1 MTGELSIFE
10 VGRAGNSLGRC
21 SEMYVPILI
30 LSVEVPPLDIL
41 EVYKGVLCLPSA
53 TFRSLSMRL
62 RERCPGSPS
71 GVGQGAE
78 DVPGG
83 RGGRGPRLIRRLCL
97 CLAQ

>member
-53 TFRSLSMRL
+53 MFRTFHEAQ
-62 RERCPGSPS
+62 REVPRQPVWG
-71 GVGQGAE
+71 GA
-78 DVPGG
+78 G
-83 RGGRGPRLIRRLCL
+83 R
-97 CLAQ
+97 